1 MSEDFTNLIEQSIS
15 KLQVKQGSIINA
27 TVVCFIKI
35 IMLIIFKTFRITPV
49 S

>member
-27 TVVCFIKI
+27 TVIDIKKDLS
-35 IMLIIFKTFRITPV
+35 LIHI
-49 S
+49 